1 MCMSVCVCVC
11 VRESECVCVCVCV
24 CILNTCLLRY
34 SSYHIISLAPLR
46 LYTGSDKRSVEL
58 GGLAS
63 KTTIYRVGLFLR
75 QFFHTNP

>member
-1 MCMSVCVCVC
+1 MCVYECVCVCVC
-11 VRESECVCVCVCV
+11 ESECVCVC
-24 CILNTCLLRY
+24 ILNSCLLRY

-58 GGLAS
+58 GGLSS

-75 QFFHTNP
+75 QIFHTNP